1 MARVLTLPLEVTA
14 NGSLATV
21 TQDHPAEVAQS
32 VGLLLDTRP
41 GERRTLPDYGYP
53 DRLFA
58 VGGLDEALIAETVA
72 EWEPRADAEIVDTVT
87 SGSTTSTTV
96 HLTEEA

>member
-21 TQDHPAEVAQS
+21 TQDHPAEIAQS

-41 GERRTLPDYGYP
+41 GERRTLPEYGYP

-58 VGGLDEALIAETVA
+58 LGDLDTDLIAETVA
-72 EWEPRADAEIVDTVT
+72 EWEPRADPEIVDTVLN
-87 SGSTTSTTV
+87 GSTQTATV
-96 HLTEEA
+96 HILEEA